1 MSDESQGV
9 LEAMRAKRVTS
20 RATKL
25 AAALGLS
32 TVLVACEM
40 IEEPQPAYGAPVPE
54 EDMSDNNAGAD
65 MAPDM
70 PLVEPAYGAPA
81 PGE

>member
-1 MSDESQGV
+1 MSDKNNGLLES
-9 LEAMRAKRVTS
+9 MRSSRVTS

-32 TVLVACEM
+32 TVLVACEV
-40 IEEPQPAYGAPVPE
+40 IDDPQPAYGAPVPE
-54 EDMSDNNAGAD
+54 DMADNNTQPDMAEDMAIAQ
-65 MAPDM
+65 
-70 PLVEPAYGAPA
+70 PAYGAPA